1 MPSARVTQKPGIH
14 QEREL
19 GSVKPV
25 QWVVR
30 ACHARSSIAN
40 RSCVPARPRSA
51 QHGTRAGESVTTG
64 RTPAGRQRRLDVGDV
79 RCNRDGQL
87 PASRHDE
94 APDRHLQSGA
104 SAQRI
109 DWRDQPPVPPPPL
122 PS

>member
-1 MPSARVTQKPGIH
+1 VFLRDRGQRNMGPAPESPSQPG
-14 QEREL
+14 EL
-19 GSVKPV
+19 P
-25 QWVVR
+25 Q
-30 ACHARSSIAN
+30 AAN
-40 RSCVPARPRSA
+40 
-51 QHGTRAGESVTTG
+51 GG
-64 RTPAGRQRRLDVGDV
+64 LDVGDV